1 MRIEPVILTPE
12 TMSTFELLYLLITGS
27 LIVALGAALKQKWL
41 IGYLVSTISTSL
53 ALFVYVLIC
62 VRAHRPPLFGIFES
76 GITIVL
82 VMNLLAFLNDYHVLR
97 AGGLSRPKLSPSVW
111 GANLALLLL
120 MAFSQKT
127 LNADFYM
134 YDVLSVVIF
143 FHFRIIAFSL
153 FFYAT
158 VISWFRFFNKQM
170 GYQRLS
176 INFLLAGSVIFLIS
190 ELSGSWWCLNW
201 WGDTWHWSKGFF
213 KSACVFMAVMLVC
226 HLPPGWFVS
235 KITNTLVRSIPAAI
249 TLWVMTVH

>member
-27 LIVALGAALKQKWL
+27 IIVALGAALKQKWL
-41 IGYLVSTISTSL
+41 IGYLASTIATSL

-82 VMNLLAFLNDYHVLR
+82 VMNLLAFLNDYQALK
-97 AGGLSRPKLSPSVW
+97 AGGLSRTKLSPSVW
-111 GANLALLLL
+111 VANLALLLL
-120 MAFSQKT
+120 TGFSQKT

-134 YDVLSVVIF
+134 YHVLSVVIF

-158 VISWFRFFNKQM
+158 VISWFCFFNR
-170 GYQRLS
+170 QR
-176 INFLLAGSVIFLIS
+176 F
-190 ELSGSWWCLNW
+190 
-201 WGDTWHWSKGFF
+201 
-213 KSACVFMAVMLVC
+213 
-226 HLPPGWFVS
+226 
-235 KITNTLVRSIPAAI
+235 
-249 TLWVMTVH
+249 